1 MFSEIH
7 HQNFPGW
14 PLRVILQLQGSY
26 THATRPASI
35 AESRNP
41 EILSITINTGV
52 RFFLWP
58 LSKNRNSSWRV
69 LARVWR
75 CSQLGAGDPHPLLG
89 DDPRSSGSVG
99 FHDPQKRE
107 RTESASRSI
116 FLVDGLFSVF
126 WFSCF
131 YFPGWPC
138 VPLLPPKSSTCSNRC
153 PAKAWLNPDWDR
165 ISFFMFWTNL
175 PWNFVVFLV
184 YGCIW
189 STAHGSIVLLEPCS
203 IVLHGSTA
211 HGFLWWIKEY
221 RKKDKVSCILFLPG
235 VEYCFCFP
243 VLDLLFIP
251 IAFNAPTCLLFS
263 ACYRAY
269 LI

>member
-1 MFSEIH
+1 MFALQTTRNTLVFSEIH
-7 HQNFPGW
+7 HQKGKKKDCLFPGW
-14 PLRVILQLQGSY
+14 PLHVILQLQESY
-26 THATRPASI
+26 THATCPASI
-35 AESRNP
+35 PESRNP

-99 FHDPQKRE
+99 FHYPQKRE

-131 YFPGWPC
+131 YFPWWPC

-153 PAKAWLNPDWDR
+153 PAEAWLNPDWDR
-165 ISFFMFWTNL
+165 ISFFYVLNQPPLKFRC
-175 PWNFVVFLV
+175 FL
-184 YGCIW
+184 G
-189 STAHGSIVLLEPCS
+189 
-203 IVLHGSTA
+203 
-211 HGFLWWIKEY
+211 LWM
-221 RKKDKVSCILFLPG
+221 
-235 VEYCFCFP
+235 
-243 VLDLLFIP
+243 
-251 IAFNAPTCLLFS
+251 
-263 ACYRAY
+263 Y
-269 LI
+269 LIYSSRFYSSAWTVFYSFTRFYSSRISVVD